1 MTNLASQLRNCRTAA
16 ERAVVLQ
23 KGQAPEVAMAGG
35 DVQSMLRNLT
45 QMHQKATAYVQ
56 KAQQSIAVIKNLL
69 PDIGESVDMLKYAAT
84 SQEPDEQ
91 ELAAGHYSEGMDNVA
106 EIQKLVRLLGQL

>member
-1 MTNLASQLRNCRTAA
+1 
-16 ERAVVLQ
+16 
-23 KGQAPEVAMAGG
+23 MAGG

-45 QMHQKATAYVQ
+45 QMHQKATAYVK
-56 KAQQSIAVIKNLL
+56 KAQQAIGQMNKLL

-84 SQEPDEQ
+84 SREPDEQ